1 LFQDNEEEK
10 PKAKPAETVV
20 VYIIL
25 WVVLVVPGGKLV
37 YDLFASPPWTKLGPY
52 GIGMFAYVMWLVI
65 ASIFIAPPLTSKLV
79 YMMYPVETSPP
90 RPIRKRVDEFFSDAW
105 DFLKALS
112 HFLRTILLFWWAG
125 YIVPMGVIT
134 AIILGGWF
142 YFIPFLA
149 ANILIGYKFNKARR
163 TRGAEAYDDKNF
175 TSYEKSLNDYLSL
188 IKKPDNP
195 EERTHSQ

>member
-1 LFQDNEEEK
+1 L
-10 PKAKPAETVV
+10 A
-20 VYIIL
+20 L
-25 WVVLVVPGGKLV
+25 PGGKLV
-37 YDLFASPPWTKLGPY
+37 YDFWASPPWIQPGAPY
-52 GIGMFAYVMWLVI
+52 GIGLVAYLIWLFISSVFVAPYLTTKFVHTSYPAKI
-65 ASIFIAPPLTSKLV
+65 RPAS
-79 YMMYPVETSPP
+79 
-90 RPIRKRVDEFFSDAW
+90 PIRKRVEEFFSETL

-112 HFLRTILLFWWAG
+112 HFLRTILLLWWVA
-125 YIVPMGVIT
+125 YIVPMGIIT
-134 AIILGGWF
+134 AVILGGWF